1 MKKQTHFIRHTSVII
16 PRRVCH
22 QKLDHKIA
30 VAAHTNSYLNLC
42 NSLNNKD
49 ERKATAT
56 KRNP

>member
-30 VAAHTNSYLNLC
+30 VAVHAHSILLEFMQFT
-42 NSLNNKD
+42 
-49 ERKATAT
+49 
-56 KRNP
+56 

>member
-56 KRNP
+56 K